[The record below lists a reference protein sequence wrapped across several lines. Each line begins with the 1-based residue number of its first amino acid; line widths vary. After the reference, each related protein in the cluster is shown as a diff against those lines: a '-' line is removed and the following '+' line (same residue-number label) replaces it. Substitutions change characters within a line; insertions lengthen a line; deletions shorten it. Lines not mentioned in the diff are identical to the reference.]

1 MRCSRPT
8 DDDERVSMAG
18 IFVGVGLFLFLVFLD
33 RCVRRLRPVMVASL
47 VARAGRESMRAVA
60 AVGSA
65 PARPETRGE
74 LHGLTADPPDLIVRS
89 DRAGAI
95 GGRTSS
101 PSA

>member
-1 MRCSRPT
+1 
-8 DDDERVSMAG
+8 MAG